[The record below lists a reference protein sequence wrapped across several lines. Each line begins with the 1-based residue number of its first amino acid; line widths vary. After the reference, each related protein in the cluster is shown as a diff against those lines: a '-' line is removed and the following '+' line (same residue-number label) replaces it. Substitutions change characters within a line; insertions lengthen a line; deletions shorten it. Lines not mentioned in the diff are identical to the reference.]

1 MNKERA
7 FDIYNKNY
15 YNENQTLYKSNKL
28 VLQANNVY
36 CLVGCNGL
44 GKSTILHQMI
54 YDHSNSLNKTATDI
68 NSIINPNPFMGNL
81 IKDKEDYKEFYIL
94 LNSQTL
100 PTRYQV
106 EDNDVYSIFGNFIST
121 GENTIHNLSPSLKS
135 IFNVVKTLKDK
146 EVYILLDDLDVG
158 VSIDVLIEL
167 SQVINRLEL
176 LLKDLNIN
184 YYIVITANSY
194 ELAKRFK
201 CIDTIT
207 MQDITFKDYEE
218 YAKYVYDTRKY
229 KDTRDKVNQNG
240 KSNIDENNK

>member
-1 MNKERA
+1 MNKERV
-7 FDIYNKNY
+7 FEIYNENY
-15 YNENQTLYKSNKL
+15 HNENQTLYKSNKL
-28 VLQANNVY
+28 VLQSNNVY

-54 YDHSNSLNKTATDI
+54 YDHPNSLDKTAFDI
-68 NSIINPNPFMGNL
+68 NSIIDPNPFMGNL
-81 IKDKEDYKEFYIL
+81 EKGKENYEEFYIL
-94 LNSQTL
+94 LNSQTV

-106 EDNDVYSIFGNFIST
+106 KDNDIYSIFGMFKSK
-121 GENTIHNLSPSLKS
+121 GENTIHNISPSLKS
-135 IFNVVKTLKDK
+135 IFSIVKTLENK

-158 VSIDVLIEL
+158 VSVDVLIEL

-207 MQDITFKDYEE
+207 MEEISFKDYED
-218 YAKYVYDTRKY
+218 YSKYVCDTRKY
-229 KDTRDKVNQNG
+229 KDTRDK
-240 KSNIDENNK
+240 ENN

>member
-1 MNKERA
+1 MNKERI
-7 FDIYNKNY
+7 FEIFNKNY

-28 VLQANNVY
+28 VLQANKVY

-54 YDHSNSLNKTATDI
+54 YDHHNSLNKTAFDI
-68 NSIINPNPFMGNL
+68 DSIINPYSLMGNL
-81 IKDKEDYKEFYIL
+81 KKDKEDYKEFYIL
-94 LNSQTL
+94 LNSQTY

-106 EDNDVYSIFGNFIST
+106 EDNDAYSIFGKFKSK

-207 MQDITFKDYEE
+207 MEEVSFKSYEDYL
-218 YAKYVYDTRKY
+218 KYVCNTRLY
-229 KDTRDKVNQNG
+229 KDTRNK
-240 KSNIDENNK
+240 END

>member
-1 MNKERA
+1 MNKERV

-54 YDHSNSLNKTATDI
+54 YDHDNSLDNTAFDI
-68 NSIINPNPFMGNL
+68 DSIINPFSFMRDVE
-81 IKDKEDYKEFYIL
+81 KDKEKYNEFYIL
-94 LNSQTL
+94 LNSKTK
-100 PTRYQV
+100 PTINNV
-106 EDNDVYSIFGNFIST
+106 EDTSIYNILSNFIST

-135 IFNVVKTLKDK
+135 IFNIVKTLENK

-158 VSIDVLIEL
+158 VSVDVLIEL

-201 CIDTIT
+201 CIDIIT
-207 MQDITFKDYEE
+207 MEEVSFKDYED
-218 YAKYVYDTRKY
+218 YVKYIYDTRKY
-229 KDTRDKVNQNG
+229 KDTRDMVNQNG
-240 KSNIDENNK
+240 TN

>member
-1 MNKERA
+1 MNKERV

-15 YNENQTLYKSNKL
+15 YNENQNLYKSNKL

-54 YDHSNSLNKTATDI
+54 YDHDNSLDNTAFDI
-68 NSIINPNPFMGNL
+68 DSIINPFSFMRDVE
-81 IKDKEDYKEFYIL
+81 KDKEKYNEFYIL
-94 LNSQTL
+94 LNSKTK
-100 PTRYQV
+100 PTINNV
-106 EDNDVYSIFGNFIST
+106 EDTSIYNILSNFIST

-207 MQDITFKDYEE
+207 MKEVSFKSYEDYL
-218 YAKYVYDTRKY
+218 KYVCNTRKY
-229 KDTRDKVNQNG
+229 KDTRNK
-240 KSNIDENNK
+240 END

>member
-1 MNKERA
+1 MNKERV

-28 VLQANNVY
+28 VLQVNNVY

-54 YDHSNSLNKTATDI
+54 YDHDNSLDNTALDI
-68 NSIINPNPFMGNL
+68 DSIINPFSFMRNVE
-81 IKDKEDYKEFYIL
+81 KDKEKYNEFYIL
-94 LNSQTL
+94 LNNKTR
-100 PTRYQV
+100 PTINNV
-106 EDNDVYSIFGNFIST
+106 EDTSLYNILSNFIST
-121 GENTIHNLSPSLKS
+121 GENTIHNLSPNLKS
-135 IFNVVKTLKDK
+135 IFNVIKTLENK
-146 EVYILLDDLDVG
+146 EVYIMLDDLDVG
-158 VSIDVLIEL
+158 VSVDVLIEL

-207 MQDITFKDYEE
+207 MEEVSFKDYGD
-218 YAKYVYDTRKY
+218 YLKYVCNTRLY
-229 KDTRDKVNQNG
+229 KDTRDKVNQN
-240 KSNIDENNK
+240 NKK

>member
-1 MNKERA
+1 MNKERV
-7 FDIYNKNY
+7 FEIYNKNY
-15 YNENQTLYKSNKL
+15 YNENQNLYKSNKL

-54 YDHSNSLNKTATDI
+54 YDHHNSLKKTAFDI
-68 NSIINPNPFMGNL
+68 DSIINPYSLMGNL
-81 IKDKEDYKEFYIL
+81 KKGKEDYKEFYIL
-94 LNSQTL
+94 LNSQTY

-106 EDNDVYSIFGNFIST
+106 EDNDVYSIFGKFKSK

-135 IFNVVKTLKDK
+135 IFNIVKTLENK

-158 VSIDVLIEL
+158 VSVDVLIEL

-207 MQDITFKDYEE
+207 MEEVSFKDYDD
-218 YAKYVYDTRKY
+218 YLKYVCNTSLY
-229 KDTRDKVNQNG
+229 KDTR
-240 KSNIDENNK
+240 

>member
-1 MNKERA
+1 MNKERV
-7 FDIYNKNY
+7 FEIYNENY
-15 YNENQTLYKSNKL
+15 HNENQTLYKSNKL

-54 YDHSNSLNKTATDI
+54 YDHHNSLNKTAFDI
-68 NSIINPNPFMGNL
+68 GSIINPYSLMGNL
-81 IKDKEDYKEFYIL
+81 KKGKENYEEFYIL
-94 LNSQTL
+94 LNNQTY

-106 EDNDVYSIFGNFIST
+106 EDNDVYSIFGKFKSK

-158 VSIDVLIEL
+158 VSVDVLIEL
-167 SQVINRLEL
+167 SGVINRLEL

-207 MQDITFKDYEE
+207 MEEVSFKDYGD
-218 YAKYVYDTRKY
+218 YLKYVCNTRLY
-229 KDTRDKVNQNG
+229 KDTRDKVNQND
-240 KSNIDENNK
+240 KK

>member
-1 MNKERA
+1 MNKERV

-15 YNENQTLYKSNKL
+15 YNENQNLYKSNKL

-54 YDHSNSLNKTATDI
+54 YDHHNSLNKTAFDI
-68 NSIINPNPFMGNL
+68 DSIINPYSLMGNL
-81 IKDKEDYKEFYIL
+81 KKGKENYEEFYIL
-94 LNSQTL
+94 LNSQTY

-106 EDNDVYSIFGNFIST
+106 EDNDVYSIFGKFKSN

-158 VSIDVLIEL
+158 VSVDVLIEL

-194 ELAKRFK
+194 ELAKRFR

-207 MQDITFKDYEE
+207 MQEVSFKDYED
-218 YAKYVYDTRKY
+218 YVKYICDTRKY

-240 KSNIDENNK
+240 TN

>member
-1 MNKERA
+1 MNKERV

-15 YNENQTLYKSNKL
+15 YNENQNLYKSNKL

-54 YDHSNSLNKTATDI
+54 YDHHNSLNKTAFDI
-68 NSIINPNPFMGNL
+68 DSIINPYSLMGNL
-81 IKDKEDYKEFYIL
+81 KKGKENYEEFYIL
-94 LNSQTL
+94 LNSQTY

-106 EDNDVYSIFGNFIST
+106 EDNDVYSIFGKFKSN

-135 IFNVVKTLKDK
+135 IFNIVKTLENK

-158 VSIDVLIEL
+158 VSVDVLIEL
-167 SQVINRLEL
+167 SGVINRLEL

-207 MQDITFKDYEE
+207 MQDITFKDYEN
-218 YAKYVYDTRKY
+218 YVKYVCNTRKY
-229 KDTRDKVNQNG
+229 KDTRNK
-240 KSNIDENNK
+240 END